1 VSIVW
6 GNPVFRLSMVRR
18 WPSTETGGYV
28 NLFRNL
34 AAVIRD
40 GVEQD
45 VKWEESA
52 SVIEIIELAQR
63 SSRERRTLELI
74 DGERAIT

>member
-1 VSIVW
+1 VSVVW
-6 GNPVFRLSMVRR
+6 GNPVSRLSAVYR

-40 GVEQD
+40 GAEQD

-52 SVIEIIELAQR
+52 LVVEIIELAHQ
-63 SSRERRTLELI
+63 SSREKRTVVI
-74 DGERAIT
+74 DG